1 MKSIDFSQGSGE
13 FQLDK
18 RTFEFMQEAYKS
30 LNVLG
35 MLMGTENAAYGNG
48 YILSGVHDVS
58 ASSGDISGT
67 GTSYTNG
74 YLYINGE
81 VVPFIGGT
89 ATSNIILEES
99 TPTLGTPH
107 DSKYSTKAYRF
118 GTGVGSIPFSSIKRV
133 PKLME
138 AAFIDEIRIYGGT
151 DLNDLPLGWY
161 LCDGNNGTLNLSGR
175 IPIQYDGSYTRGSD
189 VLDFN
194 LENLHHEGGSRDHEL
209 TVGEIPE
216 HKHGLEDGGDQG
228 GNPGGYVFVS
238 NGPDTATTV
247 TNLDSAFTTE
257 TGGGGKH
264 TNMPPYKVVYYI
276 QYKGYVKP

>member
-35 MLMGTENAAYGNG
+35 MLMGTENAFYGNG

-58 ASSGDISGT
+58 ATSGDISGS
-67 GTSYTNG
+67 GTNYTDG
-74 YLYINGE
+74 YLFINGE

-89 ATSNIILEES
+89 ATSNIILEEG

-175 IPIQYDGSYTRGSD
+175 FPIQYDGSYTRGSD

-209 TVGEIPE
+209 TEGEIPE
-216 HKHGLEDGGDQG
+216 HRHTISNIGDSDIG
-228 GNPGGYVFVS
+228 TGSVS
-238 NGPDTATTV
+238 RSD
-247 TNLDSAFTTE
+247 NLGVSSPSINTE
-257 TGGGGKH
+257 PAGGGGKH